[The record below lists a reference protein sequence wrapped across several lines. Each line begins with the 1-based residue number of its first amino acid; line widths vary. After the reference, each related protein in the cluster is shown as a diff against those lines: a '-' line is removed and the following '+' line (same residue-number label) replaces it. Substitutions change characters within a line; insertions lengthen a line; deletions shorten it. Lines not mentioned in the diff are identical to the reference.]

1 MELKELMAKIEA
13 ILFTMG
19 RAVPVEDI
27 AAACGCDVETVK
39 KAVTLLMDEY
49 EKEGHG
55 IKIIELDGSFQ
66 MCTKREMYDTLIKIT
81 HVPKR
86 QELTDSLLETLS
98 IVAYKQPVTR
108 TDVEMIRG
116 VNSDH
121 AINKLVEYGFVE
133 EAGRL
138 NAPGRPIVFG
148 TTEQFLRCFGI
159 KDLTDLPVITKEE
172 ESSMK
177 QEAAEE
183 LQMSFDDIEKYI
195 SKDETENLQIKD
207 FES

>member
-1 MELKELMAKIEA
+1 M
-13 ILFTMG
+13 
-19 RAVPVEDI
+19 EDI

-108 TDVEMIRG
+108 TDVETIRG